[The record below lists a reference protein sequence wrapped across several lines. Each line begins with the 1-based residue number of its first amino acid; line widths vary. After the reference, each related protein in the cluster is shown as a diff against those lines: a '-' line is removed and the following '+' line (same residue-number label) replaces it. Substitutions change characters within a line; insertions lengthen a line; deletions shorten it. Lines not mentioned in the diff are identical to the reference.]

1 MGKTLSQLP
10 FALCASCLD
19 RSYRKGLQ
27 HERQKHKFAREVVGL
42 TEINS
47 CLRLLVY
54 IEDEVDLWGS
64 NLIVEYLLRTDPD
77 APADAPRP
85 LLSATV
91 TPADHHWQ
99 HSKAPID
106 GSRSAHAAD

>member
-1 MGKTLSQLP
+1 MGKTLSRLP
-10 FALCASCLD
+10 FSLCASCLD
-19 RSYRKGLQ
+19 PSYRKGL
-27 HERQKHKFAREVVGL
+27 ERERRKHKFAREVVGL
-42 TEINS
+42 TEITS

-54 IEDEVDLWGS
+54 IEDEVHLWGS
-64 NLIVEYLLRTDPD
+64 NPMVEYLLRRGSD

-91 TPADHHWQ
+91 TRADHHWQ
-99 HSKAPID
+99 VLKAPID

>member
-10 FALCASCLD
+10 DSLCASCLD
-19 RSYRKGLQ
+19 RSYRKGLE

-54 IEDEVDLWGS
+54 IEDGVHLWGS

-91 TPADHHWQ
+91 TRADHV
-99 HSKAPID
+99 A
-106 GSRSAHAAD
+106 GSSR

>member
-54 IEDEVDLWGS
+54 IEGEVDFWGFEP
-64 NLIVEYLLRTDPD
+64 NRRIPPE
-77 APADAPRP
+77 
-85 LLSATV
+85 
-91 TPADHHWQ
+91 
-99 HSKAPID
+99 D
-106 GSRSAHAAD
+106 GSRCTSRRAAAAPIGHGDPCRSPLAALESAD

>member
-10 FALCASCLD
+10 FPLCASCLD
-19 RSYRKGLQ
+19 RPYRKGLQ

-47 CLRLLVY
+47 FLRLLY
-54 IEDEVDLWGS
+54 IEGEVDLWRFEPNGRIPPEDGS
-64 NLIVEYLLRTDPD
+64 RCTSRR
-77 APADAPRP
+77 AAA

-91 TPADHHWQ
+91 TRADHHWQ

-106 GSRSAHAAD
+106 GSRSAYAAD